1 MRFQVVRNLVVAATM
16 IACLAVPATAA
27 ERPLALEEAVEF
39 ALKKNEGIFI
49 SRESAAAAEAT
60 ASGARGVYN
69 PLFDL
74 DGYWRQTQ
82 QPVNS
87 AFSGAP
93 PGEGAPTTESVEGS
107 AVLSQ
112 YIPTGAR
119 LSARAITGRFETNGT
134 FDLLSPAYQ
143 TRVGVELRQPL
154 LRGFSADAERTSIR
168 VADADRKRSSAEL
181 RQEISDTVA
190 EVERAYWDLAAA
202 RAEVRVREESV
213 QLAEAQLAETEARVQ
228 TGAAPETE
236 ISQPRAE
243 LERRRGELFA
253 AREAASRAD
262 TALKVL
268 MLADDDAELWEESFV
283 PEFERNIEIE
293 TVDRGDAMER
303 ALTSRPE
310 LEVMS
315 AIVERRA
322 AERSFSHSG
331 TRPAL
336 DAVVSYDRFGI
347 AGSGN
352 PAATDA
358 QGNPVVV
365 PEDYQGEWGDS
376 WSMLGDGD
384 FDDVR
389 AGLVFSY
396 PIGNDAAQA
405 ADANAKHAQRQA
417 EAEMARTRKFVR
429 AEVLDAIA
437 ALETAGQRIEAT
449 RAGREAA
456 EIQLSAEKDRYD
468 AGLSTNFLV
477 LTRQN
482 DLSSARLD
490 EISAHADYRIAR
502 TGVARATGALLDQR
516 GITVEDT
523 ARGESP

>member
-1 MRFQVVRNLVVAATM
+1 LAAALSVLVV
-16 IACLAVPATAA
+16 VPALGA
-27 ERPLALEEAVEF
+27 ERPLTLEEAVAF
-39 ALKKNEGIFI
+39 ALEKNEGIFI
-49 SRESAAAAEAT
+49 SRESAAAATAN

-69 PLFDL
+69 PLLVL
-74 DGYWRQTQ
+74 DGYWRETK

-93 PGEGAPTTESVEGS
+93 LGEGAPTTESLEGS

-112 YIPTGAR
+112 YLPTGGT
-119 LSARAITGRFETNGT
+119 LSARALTSKGETNGT

-143 TRVGVELRQPL
+143 SRVGVELRQPL
-154 LRGFSADAERTSIR
+154 LRDFGMDAERVSIKVADAER
-168 VADADRKRSSAEL
+168 KRSTAEL
-181 RQEISDTVA
+181 RMEIVDTVA
-190 EVERAYWDLAAA
+190 EVERAYWNLAAA
-202 RAEVRVREESV
+202 RAEIRVREEAV
-213 QLAEAQLAETEARVQ
+213 RLAEEQLAETEARVQ

-253 AREAASRAD
+253 ALEAASRAD

-268 MLADDDAELWEESFV
+268 MLADDDAELWEETFA
-283 PEFERNIEIE
+283 PEVERNIDIE
-293 TVDRGDAMER
+293 TVDRGTEMAR
-303 ALTSRPE
+303 ALESRPE
-310 LEVMS
+310 LEV
-315 AIVERRA
+315 ARAVIERRM
-322 AERSFSHSG
+322 AERKFSHSG
-331 TRPAL
+331 TRPEL

-347 AGSGN
+347 AGTGN

-365 PEDYQGEWGDS
+365 PETYRGDWGDS
-376 WSMLGDGD
+376 WSSVGDGD

-389 AGLVFSY
+389 AGLVFSF

-405 ADANAKHAQRQA
+405 ADASAKHAQRQA
-417 EAEMARTRKFVR
+417 EAEMARARKIVR

-437 ALETAGQRIEAT
+437 ALETAGQRIETA
-449 RAGREAA
+449 RAAREAA
-456 EIQLSAEKDRYD
+456 ETQLSAERDRYE

-482 DLSSARLD
+482 DLSNARLD

-502 TGVARATGALLDQR
+502 TEVARATGSLLDQR
-516 GITVEDT
+516 GITVEET
-523 ARGESP
+523 AR